1 MVNVSFADFCHDS
14 AIQVSLIALAAP
26 KVQCSMFNVQSFIDM
41 EKKKDFAFSRMNFI
55 LLAIGVVAVV
65 LGFVLMSGAGSTE
78 TEFNPEI
85 FSAMRIKVAP
95 AVCFLGFAFIGVAIM
110 FRPKDKQE
118 NS

>member
-1 MVNVSFADFCHDS
+1 
-14 AIQVSLIALAAP
+14 
-26 KVQCSMFNVQSFIDM
+26 MFNVIDM
-41 EKKKDFAFSRMNFI
+41 EKKKDFAFSRTNFI